1 MGDKKE
7 EMSLM
12 PLWLR
17 IIGIGS
23 AVLYIFFIVFIL
35 FPGFSMDFIK
45 GDVNT
50 FVGLIFLAGSPLYIS
65 WIGNML
71 TSYLFRKRKSLS
83 GFLVLELISLIL
95 YFTVVSIV
103 YFIQG
108 RVDTFVLLFTGLF
121 SVTLVAN
128 MIIYPIVNF
137 SR

>member
-7 EMSLM
+7 EISLM

-23 AVLYIFFIVFIL
+23 AVLYLFFIVFIL
-35 FPGFSMDFIK
+35 FPGFSLDFIK
-45 GDVNT
+45 GDMNT

-65 WIGNML
+65 WLSNML

-95 YFTVVSIV
+95 YFTIVSIV

-108 RVDTFVLLFTGLF
+108 RVDTFVLMFTGLF
-121 SVTLVAN
+121 SITLIAN